1 MMFIS
6 PQDYLKRITYA
17 LEHMVAPQIDSDQAR
32 GQLLA
37 AVFLLDQFSDRVEY
51 KQALIKQEIESDCET
66 IRKIVSVCEA
76 KANEVPQ
83 DIVVFME
90 KIEKGAPQPDIK
102 FRDQCDKMLSLAIEY
117 FWACCD
123 KLDAEQVHEA
133 KGLIIK
139 QIMKI
144 GGRNLGLFKPSTSG
158 KLIQTK
164 NKT

>member
-1 MMFIS
+1 MFIS

-17 LEHMVAPQIDSDQAR
+17 LEHVVAPQIDSDQAR

-37 AVFLLDQFSDRVEY
+37 AVFLLDQFSDRIEY
-51 KQALIKQEIESDCET
+51 KHALIMQEIESDCET
-66 IRKIVSVCEA
+66 IRKIIGACKGKSS
-76 KANEVPQ
+76 EVPQ
-83 DIVVFME
+83 DIAAFME
-90 KIEKGAPQPDIK
+90 KLEKGGHEADIN
-102 FRDQCDKMLSLAIEY
+102 FRNQCDKMLSLAIEY

-123 KLDAEQVHEA
+123 KLDAEQVREV